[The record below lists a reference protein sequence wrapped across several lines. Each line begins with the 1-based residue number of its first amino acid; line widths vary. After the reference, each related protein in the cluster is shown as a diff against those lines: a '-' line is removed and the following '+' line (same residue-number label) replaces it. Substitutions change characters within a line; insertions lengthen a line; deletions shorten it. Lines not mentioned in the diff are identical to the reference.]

1 MFSLRFVDKWS
12 IDGCRTREREAD
24 RGNKEIFEKKAKKGS
39 YYTTGYILT
48 TLISREDR
56 IALLIPMVKIV
67 NQRLVLNQASMNSTQ
82 ASFTLPLSFVAFAE
96 CCCGGLVC
104 T

>member
-1 MFSLRFVDKWS
+1 MVA
-12 IDGCRTREREAD
+12 ERENE
-24 RGNKEIFEKKAKKGS
+24 RLTEEIRKYLKRKLRKVAIIN
-39 YYTTGYILT
+39 TTGYILR

-96 CCCGGLVC
+96 CCCAGLVC

>member
-1 MFSLRFVDKWS
+1 MVA
-12 IDGCRTREREAD
+12 ERENE
-24 RGNKEIFEKKAKKGS
+24 RLTEEIRKYLKRKLRKVAIIN
-39 YYTTGYILT
+39 TTGYVLR

-82 ASFTLPLSFVAFAE
+82 ALFTLPLSFVAFAE

>member
-1 MFSLRFVDKWS
+1 MVA
-12 IDGCRTREREAD
+12 ERE
-24 RGNKEIFEKKAKKGS
+24 NKRLTEEIRKYLKRKLRKVAIIN
-39 YYTTGYILT
+39 TTGYILT
-48 TLISREDR
+48 TLNSREDR

-82 ASFTLPLSFVAFAE
+82 ALFTLPLSFVTFAA
-96 CCCGGLVC
+96 CCCGGRVC